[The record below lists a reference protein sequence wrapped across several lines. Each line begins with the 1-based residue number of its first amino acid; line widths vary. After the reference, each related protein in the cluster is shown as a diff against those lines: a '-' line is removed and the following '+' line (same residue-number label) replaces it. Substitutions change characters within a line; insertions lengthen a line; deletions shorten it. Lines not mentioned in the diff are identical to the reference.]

1 MTDFDENRGV
11 SIPAIPANM
20 LQQMKLE
27 PTTWLVEGILP
38 QGAAVLSAGSKIGK
52 SWMALD
58 LGVSVASGRQFL
70 GHETRQAGVLYM
82 ALEDSFNRL
91 QDRLGKMLEGSP
103 APEGLDLM
111 TDFANMDEGFDDL
124 LRDYFR
130 QGKGHV
136 KLVIVD
142 TLQRVR
148 GSGNRGESL
157 YAQDYRELS
166 LLKALADELKIC
178 LLFVHHNRKMPD
190 ETDPFNLISGSTG
203 IMGVADTIWVITK
216 ESRKS
221 EKATLHVTG
230 RDVLQE
236 GIVLRFD
243 KETYRWQAL
252 GDRETVE
259 LQERETAWRRNV
271 LGAAI
276 KCVVNA
282 NGGHWAGTA
291 TFLMNDMKHTEYEGL
306 PDNAQSLSAQLKH
319 IKDDLMEFEGI
330 KYTCVPSA
338 SGHTIHK
345 FYSSEYRKFDEES
358 QDIEDELFNL

>member
-1 MTDFDENRGV
+1 MTDFDENRGI
-11 SIPAIPANM
+11 SIPAIPASM
-20 LQQMKLE
+20 LQQMKLA

-130 QGKGHV
+130 QGKEHV

-148 GSGNRGESL
+148 GSGSRGESM

-271 LGAAI
+271 LGAAV
-276 KCVVNA
+276 KRVVSA

-291 TFLMNDMKHTEYEGL
+291 SILLSDLKITEYEGL
-306 PDNAQSLSAQLKH
+306 PDNAKSLSTQLNSMRN
-319 IKDDLMEFEGI
+319 DLMDFEGI
-330 KYTCVPSA
+330 EYITNVVR
-338 SGHTIHK
+338 GNHTIHK
-345 FYSSEYRKFDEES
+345 FYSAEYKRFEAES